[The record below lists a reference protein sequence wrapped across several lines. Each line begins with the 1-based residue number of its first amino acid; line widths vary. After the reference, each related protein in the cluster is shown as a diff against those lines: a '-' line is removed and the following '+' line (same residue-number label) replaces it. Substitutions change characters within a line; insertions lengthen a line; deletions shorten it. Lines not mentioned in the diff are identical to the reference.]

1 MQYLGI
7 KLDLDRDSNFSE
19 EGLVLLERYY
29 AEEGRAG
36 VQKAI
41 ARVANCFSFG
51 DKAFAQRVYDG
62 ISQHYWFPSS
72 PIFSNAI
79 LGEWVGDYWKDKK
92 DGENID
98 NYWQGPRP
106 KAMPIACFL
115 AYLEDSIKG
124 QVETATELSYLS
136 VMGGGTA
143 VHSQIRATS
152 DKAPGPIPYIKTL
165 DGVMGYY
172 RQGKTRRGSTAIY
185 LDIKHPDVPEFIR
198 MRHPSGSGDSARKI
212 DNRKGVHLALNLT
225 DEFQEAVDNDDDWTF
240 ECPHTKEP
248 KQTVKARALWEDIL
262 DAREFT
268 GEPFFLF
275 VDTVN
280 RAHPPYQLKRG
291 LKSNGS
297 NLCTEITL
305 ATSSDRT
312 AVCCLSSANLERF
325 SEWNAQP
332 VMADMVRFLDNVLE
346 WFIHFAPPQLERAV
360 NGAKAERAI
369 GIGFMGWAYYLM
381 RHNIPFEGGGY
392 NSAIHH
398 IHRLH
403 SVLHAEALAE
413 SAKLALERGE
423 PADLVGQQ
431 KRNSHVF
438 AIAPNVNSSVLCY
451 TSPSCEP
458 LASNA
463 YTQKSRAG
471 ISLFKNKYL
480 EQWLFRLMEQE
491 AKLFYE
497 NGVAFDSKMFAEDF
511 WDDIVRH
518 NGSVQHLEYMS
529 YEDKA
534 VFKTAWE
541 IDQHWVVE
549 QAEQRA
555 QYICQASSTN
565 LFFAPGSDR
574 AYVNSVHLKAMRGR
588 KCKSLYYYRTGSE
601 QVADTI
607 KTITRKPLADW
618 RTDGESCAA
627 CEG

>member
-1 MQYLGI
+1 MEYLGI
-7 KLDLDRDSNFSE
+7 KLDLDRDSNFSN

-29 AEEGRAG
+29 ADEGRAG

-51 DKAFAQRVYDG
+51 DKEFAQRVYDG
-62 ISQHYWFPSS
+62 ISKHRWFPSS

-79 LGEWVGDYWKDKK
+79 LGTWLGDYWKEKEAGQNVEDF
-92 DGENID
+92 
-98 NYWQGPRP
+98 WQGPRP

-124 QVETATELSYLS
+124 QVDTAAELSYLS

-172 RQGKTRRGSTAIY
+172 RQGRTRRGSTAVY

-198 MRHPSGSGDSARKI
+198 MRHPSGTGDAARKI
-212 DNRKGVHLALNLT
+212 DNRKGVHLALNIT
-225 DEFQEAVDNDDDWTF
+225 DEFQIAVDQDADWTF
-240 ECPHTKEP
+240 ECPHTGEA
-248 KQTVKARALWEDIL
+248 KQTVKARKLWEDIL

-268 GEPFFLF
+268 GEPFLLF
-275 VDTVN
+275 IDTVN
-280 RAHPPYQLKRG
+280 RAHPKFQLERG

-305 ATSSDRT
+305 ATTANRT
-312 AVCCLSSANLERF
+312 AVCCLSSYNLERHDHQDG
-325 SEWNAQP
+325 ATIIG
-332 VMADMVRFLDNVLE
+332 DMVRFLDNVIE
-346 WFIHFAPPQLERAV
+346 WFISFAPPELERAV
-360 NGAKAERAI
+360 ASAKAERAI

-381 RHNIPFEGGGY
+381 KNNIPYEGGGFG
-392 NSAIHH
+392 SALNHLHTIHGSLNTAGKQAS
-398 IHRLH
+398 R
-403 SVLHAEALAE
+403 VLAQ
-413 SAKLALERGE
+413 ERGE
-423 PADLVGQQ
+423 PSDLLGMSL
-431 KRNSHVF
+431 RNSHIF
-438 AIAPNVNSSVLCY
+438 AIAPNVNSSVLCH

-471 ISLFKNKYL
+471 IALFKNKYL
-480 EQWLFRLMEQE
+480 QMWLDGYTTGLMEWNPDFTE
-491 AKLFYE
+491 
-497 NGVAFDSKMFAEDF
+497 EDF
-511 WDDIVRH
+511 QDDFWNDIVAH
-518 NGSVQHLEYMS
+518 NGSVQHLDYMDD
-529 YEDKA
+529 ETKK

-549 QAEQRA
+549 QAEVRA
-555 QYICQASSTN
+555 PYICQAASTN
-565 LFFAPGSDR
+565 LFFAPGSER
-574 AYVNSVHLKAMRGR
+574 SYVNSVHLKAMRGR

-607 KTITRKPLADW
+607 KTITRRPLADW
-618 RTDGESCAA
+618 KPDAEGCVS

>member
-1 MQYLGI
+1 MNYLGI
-7 KLDLDRDSNFSE
+7 NLDLDRDSNFSE

-51 DKAFAQRVYDG
+51 DKELAQRVYDG
-62 ISQHYWFPSS
+62 VSQHRWFPSS

-79 LGEWVGDYWKDKK
+79 LGEWLGDFWKDKK
-92 DGENID
+92 DGETID

-124 QVETATELSYLS
+124 QVVTASELSYLS

-152 DKAPGPIPYIKTL
+152 DKAPGPIPYVKTL
-165 DGVMGYY
+165 DGIMGYY
-172 RQGKTRRGSTAIY
+172 RQGKTRRGSTAVY
-185 LDIKHPDVPEFIR
+185 LNISHPDVPEFIR
-198 MRHPSGSGDSARKI
+198 MRHPSGSGDAARKI
-212 DNRKGVHLALNLT
+212 DNRKGVHLALNIT
-225 DEFQEAVDNDDDWTF
+225 DEFCIAVDGDLDWTF
-240 ECPHTKEP
+240 VCPHTGER
-248 KQTVKARALWEDIL
+248 KQTVKARQLWEDIL

-268 GEPFFLF
+268 GEPFLLF
-275 VDTVN
+275 IDTVN

-291 LKSNGS
+291 LKANGS

-305 ATSSDRT
+305 ATSSNRT
-312 AVCCLSSANLERF
+312 AVCCLSSYNIERH
-325 SEWNAQP
+325 QP
-332 VMADMVRFLDNVLE
+332 EDSDQIIADMVRFLDNVIE
-346 WFIHFAPPQLERAV
+346 WFIQFAPPELERAITS
-360 NGAKAERAI
+360 AKAERAI
-369 GIGFMGWAYYLM
+369 GIGFMGWSYYLM
-381 RHNIPFEGGGY
+381 KNSIPFEGGGY

-398 IHRLH
+398 LNRLH
-403 SVLHAEALAE
+403 SGFKEAGLKA
-413 SAKLALERGE
+413 SAVLALERGE
-423 PADLVGQQ
+423 PTDLVGIGR
-431 KRNSHVF
+431 RNSHLF
-438 AIAPNVNSSVLCY
+438 AIAPNVNSSVLCN

-480 EQWLFRLMEQE
+480 DLWMREQSAKMNVYDQTSFEE
-491 AKLFYE
+491 A
-497 NGVAFDSKMFAEDF
+497 F
-511 WDDIVRH
+511 WNDIVLH
-518 NGSVQHLEYMS
+518 NGSVQHLTYMS
-529 YEDKA
+529 DHDKN

-541 IDQHWVVE
+541 VDQHWVVE

-555 QYICQASSTN
+555 PYICQAASTN
-565 LFFAPGSDR
+565 LFFPPGSER
-574 AYVNSVHLKAMRGR
+574 SYVNSVHLKAMRGR

-607 KTITRKPLADW
+607 KTIERKPLADW
-618 RTDGESCAA
+618 KPDAEGCVA